1 MAKPNFPTTRRYGE
15 ALAFDV
21 PHQTADA
28 AEDSR
33 FLADVAKG
41 LQARDEDETE
51 SREELKAKIRA
62 ELLNELHERL
72 VTSPTEPPPE
82 QAQFVRQP
90 DEGLDAFFTLAA
102 QQKEARRRGR

>member
-41 LQARDEDETE
+41 LQDAEDETE

-62 ELLNELHERL
+62 EVIAELHEKL
-72 VTSPTEPPPE
+72 VVAPSKPLPPE
-82 QAQFVRQP
+82 QAQFVRN
-90 DEGLDAFFTLAA
+90 EGFNPFFEKLE
-102 QQKEARRRGR
+102 EARRRRGH